1 MVYMNFEKLL
11 PEFCTIEN
19 GVDENEDS
27 GVKIPKET
35 GNG

>member
-19 GVDENEDS
+19 GVDENEDRRQYAPS
-27 GVKIPKET
+27 
-35 GNG
+35 